1 MNKIKSY
8 VGFAI
13 KAKKVVIGQSLIKR
27 TTQKMMCILL
37 DATASQ
43 NLKDLATNVASKQG
57 CALILV
63 ENLQDMTHINDLKII
78 AITDESLG
86 NAIIEQSK
94 L

>member
-27 TTQKMMCILL
+27 TTQKIICMLL
-37 DATASQ
+37 DVSASQ